1 MKIKIKLST
10 FFTFLLI
17 ATFANAGL
25 REEIVHYQADETE
38 MHGYLVWDDRYPDK
52 RPGIIIVHEWWGLND
67 YVKARARQLALM
79 GYSAFAI
86 DMYGAGQNTA
96 HPKIAK
102 QFSSAVYQNLDG
114 AKSRFQKAMAILS
127 KHQSV
132 TNDTLSAIGYCFGGS
147 IVLEMAR
154 LGLPLKMVASF
165 HGGLKPHTNNTPN
178 ITSKVLVFNGSDD
191 KIVPKTQRESFVN
204 EMERYDV
211 DYEFYN
217 YNNTVHAFS
226 NPEASSIG
234 VRLNI
239 SNLRYSRHADSDSW
253 AKLSQ
258 TLSDLY
264 AK

>member
-1 MKIKIKLST
+1 MRIKLFT
-10 FFTFLLI
+10 FFIFLLI
-17 ATFANAGL
+17 TFFANAQL
-25 REEIVHYQADETE
+25 REEIVRYQADGIE
-38 MHGYLVWDDRYPDK
+38 MNGYLVWDDRYPGK

-67 YVKARARQLALM
+67 YAKTRARQLALM

-86 DMYGAGQNTA
+86 DMYGAGQNTT

-102 QFSSAVYQNLDG
+102 QFSSAVHKNLDS
-114 AKSRFQKAMAILS
+114 AKSRFQKAMTIFS

-132 TNDTLSAIGYCFGGS
+132 ANDMLSAIGYCFGGS

-165 HGGLKPHTNNTPN
+165 HGALTPRRGHTPN
-178 ITSKVLVFNGSDD
+178 IKSKVLVFNGSDD
-191 KIVPKTQRESFVN
+191 KIVPKTQTEAFLN
-204 EMERYDV
+204 EMEKYDV

-217 YNNTVHAFS
+217 YNDTVHAFS
-226 NPEASSIG
+226 NPEANEIG
-234 VRLNI
+234 ARFNI
-239 SNLRYSRHADSDSW
+239 NNLRYNRYADSDSW